1 MSISSALN
9 NAVTGL
15 TASSRLAEVVSSN
28 LSNALTEG
36 YGRRDVALSAAQV
49 GGKGGGVR
57 IEGITRFS
65 DPGLLAD
72 RRLADAALTADQ
84 RSAKAL
90 VRLEASFGG
99 VDGATGLAARYAA
112 FEQALISAS
121 SDPAS
126 PTRLTAAVSRLS
138 DVAMTLQ
145 AQTHSTQALR
155 QEADAAIMNDIGRLN
170 RGLQQ
175 VADINKDIMRIKA
188 AGTDPSGLFDAR
200 QQIVDEIATILPI
213 REVMRDNGTNGL
225 MTMNGTT
232 LLDGRPVQFG
242 FVPTPTITADMSLA
256 SGALSGVTLDNQ
268 PIDPLTGVGR
278 LGGGSLGAAFETR
291 DVTLAETQR
300 GLDTIAAD
308 LISRFQDGNIDPT
321 IVAGLPGILTDEGGP
336 IDLTDLT
343 GVAGRIALASLIDPA
358 KGGDPSLLRD
368 GLYAML
374 PGPVGNSV
382 QLDSWLGALVTPR
395 SDLPGTS
402 VRSVAG
408 RIGDFNADI
417 GTRRL
422 AAEEAISFSAARWDN
437 LRASELA
444 NGVDTDFELQT
455 LLRVEQAYAANAR
468 VIETVNLMMQR
479 LMEI

>member
-36 YGRRDVALSAAQV
+36 YGRRDVTLSAAQV

-72 RRLADAALTADQ
+72 RRLADAALTAAQ
-84 RSAKAL
+84 RSANAL
-90 VRLEASFGG
+90 VRLETSFGG
-99 VDGATGLAARYAA
+99 VDGSTGLAARYAA

-145 AQTHSTQALR
+145 AQTRSTQSLR
-155 QEADAAIMNDIGRLN
+155 QEADAAIKNDIERLN

-175 VADINKDIMRIKA
+175 VADLNKDVLRIKA
-188 AGTDPSGLFDAR
+188 AGNDPSGLLDAR
-200 QQIVDEIATILPI
+200 QQIIDDIATILPV
-213 REVMRDNGTNGL
+213 REVMRDNGTVGL
-225 MTMNGTT
+225 MTTNGTT

-242 FVPTPTITADMSLA
+242 FEPTPTITADMTLA

-268 PIDPLTGVGR
+268 PLDPLTGIGR
-278 LGGGSLGAAFETR
+278 LGGGSLGAAFITR
-291 DVTLAETQR
+291 DVTLVETQQ
-300 GLDTIAAD
+300 GLDHIAAD
-308 LISRFQDGNIDPT
+308 LISRFQDPNLDPT
-321 IVAGLPGILTDEGGP
+321 IVAGLPGILTDEAGP
-336 IDLTDLT
+336 LDLADLV
-343 GVAGRIALASLIDPA
+343 GLAGRIAVAASIDPA
-358 KGGDPSLLRD
+358 RGGDPSLLRD
-368 GLYAML
+368 GLYATL
-374 PGPVGNSV
+374 PGPSGDSA
-382 QLDSWLGALVTPR
+382 QLDRWLSALVSPR
-395 SDLPGTS
+395 SDVPGAS

-408 RIGDFNADI
+408 RIADFAADI

-422 AAEEAISFSAARWDN
+422 TAEEAVSFSAARWDN
-437 LRASELA
+437 LRVAELA
-444 NGVDTDFELQT
+444 NGVDTDFELQV